1 MNQQR
6 ISFAGAG
13 RVGGALCRGLFRAGF
28 RIDLIAS
35 ETAGGGRLLAES
47 CSSSWSPD
55 LIFPDSTDILIVA
68 VPDHRLK
75 GVLEVIKCRSDTL
88 IAHTAGSLG
97 LDIFPEQENPKGI
110 IYPLQTFS
118 QGREVSFID
127 LPFFIEASDEHSSVI
142 LKNLVDSI
150 GGKVYFVDTERRRIL
165 HLAAVFVCNFTNH
178 MIAEGKDISDR
189 AGFSFE
195 VLKPLIKETI
205 SKALTIGP
213 DNSQTGPAIRNDRI
227 TIKKHLDLL
236 SFSPE
241 LQKLYK
247 EVTKSIIGYYE
258 DKRQK

>member
-13 RVGGALCRGLFRAGF
+13 RVGGALCRGLFRTGF

-35 ETAGGGRLLAES
+35 KTAGSGRFLAES
-47 CSSSWSPD
+47 CSAYWSSD
-55 LIFPDSTDILIVA
+55 LIFPDTTDIIIVA

-75 GVLEVIKCRSDTL
+75 GVLEAIRCQPGTL
-88 IAHTAGSLG
+88 IAHTAGSIG
-97 LDIFPEQENPKGI
+97 LDIFPEQDNPKGI

-118 QGREVSFID
+118 QGRDVSFID
-127 LPFFIEASDEHSSVI
+127 LPFLIEASDEHSSLI
-142 LKNLVDSI
+142 LKNLVESI
-150 GGKVYFVDTERRRIL
+150 GGKVHFVDTERRRIL

-178 MIAEGKDISDR
+178 MITEGKDISAR

-195 VLKPLIKETI
+195 VLKPLINETI

-213 DNSQTGPAIRNDRI
+213 DNSQTGPAIRNDRN
-227 TIKKHLDLL
+227 TIKKHFELL

-241 LQKLYK
+241 LQSLYK
-247 EVTKSIIGYYE
+247 EVTMSIIKYYK
-258 DKRQK
+258 DKI

>member
-1 MNQQR
+1 MNLQR

-13 RVGGALCRGLFRAGF
+13 RVGGALCRGLFHAGF
-28 RIDLIAS
+28 TIDLIAS
-35 ETAGGGRLLAES
+35 ETADRGRLLAES
-47 CSSSWSPD
+47 CSASWSSD
-55 LIFPDSTDILIVA
+55 LKFPDSTDIIIVA

-75 GVLEVIKCRSDTL
+75 GVLEVIRCRPDTL
-88 IAHTAGSLG
+88 IAHTAGSFG
-97 LDIFPEQENPKGI
+97 FDIFPEQVNPKGI

-118 QGREVSFID
+118 PGRDVSFID
-127 LPFFIEASDEHSSVI
+127 LPFFLEASDEHSSVI

-150 GGKVYFVDTERRRIL
+150 EGKVHFVDTERRRIL

-178 MIAEGKDISDR
+178 MIAKGKDISDR

-195 VLKPLIKETI
+195 VLKPLINETI

-241 LQKLYK
+241 LQSLYK
-247 EVTKSIIGYYE
+247 EVTHSIIEYY
-258 DKRQK
+258 KTK